1 MIANSL
7 YLHNFDLTQSSLK
20 LFGRTM
26 QSFDS
31 IVRVLRAA
39 IKRPVPGNQVLS
51 FDEALTL
58 CSPQRSPRNVKLLT
72 FDSLELG
79 RHVRST
85 SPVKEFLLVANNG
98 WANTSADWRHSS
110 VKASIYS
117 GKNRFEGEVNAF
129 IQLFKADDLMS

>member
-1 MIANSL
+1 
-7 YLHNFDLTQSSLK
+7 
-20 LFGRTM
+20 M

-31 IVRVLRAA
+31 IIRVLRAS
-39 IKRPVPGNQVLS
+39 IKRPPPGNQVLS

-110 VKASIYS
+110 VKA
-117 GKNRFEGEVNAF
+117 VD
-129 IQLFKADDLMS
+129 LFFLETRLKELAK